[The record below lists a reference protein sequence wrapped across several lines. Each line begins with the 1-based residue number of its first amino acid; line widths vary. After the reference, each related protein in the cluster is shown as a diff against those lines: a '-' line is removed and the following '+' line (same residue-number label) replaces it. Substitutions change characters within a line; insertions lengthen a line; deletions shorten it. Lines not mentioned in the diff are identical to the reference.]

1 MHEICLTLLC
11 PSTLEEKLLDMLLIS
26 PEINMFTSSQTAAHG
41 LSHARLNASE
51 QVLGRAFVTQIQV
64 LLLLKDQALILTKVQ
79 QQFAGTGLRYW
90 ITPVI
95 AAGEIV

>member
-11 PSTLEEKLLDMLLIS
+11 PSMLEEKLLDMLLIS
-26 PEINMFTSSQTAAHG
+26 PEITMFTSSQTAAHG

-51 QVLGRAFVTQIQV
+51 QVLGRAFVTQVQV
-64 LLLLKDQALILTKVQ
+64 LLLLKDQTAILAKIG

-90 ITPVI
+90 MTPVI